1 MRELTYYIACS
12 VDGFIAHTNGSH
24 DGFSQ
29 DDKYLAELFSSFPET
44 VPSHLRDAIG
54 VHSENNLFDVVLMGR
69 KTYEIGL
76 KEGITSPYSHMDQ
89 YLFSGTMKDS
99 PDERVKLV
107 QENAIELVKA
117 LKNQT
122 GKGIWLCGGANLA
135 ATLFENSLV
144 DRLIL
149 KINPFLM
156 GSGIP
161 LFSGV
166 LQKNFLKL
174 TDKKIYE
181 NGVVML
187 YYKVVYTT

>member
-1 MRELTYYIACS
+1 MRELTYYVACS
-12 VDGFIAHTNGSH
+12 VDGFIAHTDGSH

-29 DDKYLAELFSSFPET
+29 DGEYLADLFFSFPET
-44 VPSHLRDAIG
+44 APSHLRGVMG
-54 VHSENNLFDVVLMGR
+54 VHSENKLFDIVLMGR

-76 KEGITSPYSHMDQ
+76 KEGITSPYSHMKQ
-89 YLFSGTMKDS
+89 YLFSRTMQES
-99 PDERVKLV
+99 SDERVQLV
-107 QENAIELVKA
+107 SENAIEWVGT
-117 LKNQT
+117 LKKQT

-144 DRLIL
+144 DQLIL

-156 GSGIP
+156 GSGIS

-166 LQKNFLKL
+166 IQQTVLEL
-174 TDKKIYE
+174 TNSKIYK

-187 YYKVVYTT
+187 YYKVK